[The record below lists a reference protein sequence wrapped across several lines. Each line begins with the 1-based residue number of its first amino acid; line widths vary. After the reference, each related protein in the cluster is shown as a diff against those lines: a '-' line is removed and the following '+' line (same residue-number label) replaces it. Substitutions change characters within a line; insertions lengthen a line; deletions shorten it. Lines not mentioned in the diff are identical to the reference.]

1 MNEKDYWIEEVS
13 ERIPV
18 DEISHYGNTK
28 HHVAAN
34 FYRILVGLPMLKTH
48 AEAIVFIDE
57 LFRIPFEELVT
68 IRTLIREPN

>member
-1 MNEKDYWIEEVS
+1 MYGKDYWIEEVS

-18 DEISHYGNTK
+18 DEISHYGHTK

-48 AEAIVFIDE
+48 DESIIFIDE
-57 LFRIPFEELVT
+57 LFRIPLEELVT
-68 IRTLIREPN
+68 IRSLIHDPI